1 MSIEIP
7 AGDLSRTV
15 SHEPDHS
22 WPSEVKVQLVW
33 YIKGRAHVRTAHI
46 DADQFFGRGVHGA
59 PMQGEALLQAIE
71 RMRRDGPP
79 PVERKPR
86 GR

>member
-1 MSIEIP
+1 MPIEIP

-15 SHEPDHS
+15 AHEPNHE

-33 YIKGRAHVRTAHI
+33 YIRGRPHVRTIHI
-46 DADQFFGRGVHGA
+46 DADTFFGRGNHGA
-59 PMQGEALLQAIE
+59 PMEGSALVSQIE
-71 RMRRDGPP
+71 NMRRAGPP